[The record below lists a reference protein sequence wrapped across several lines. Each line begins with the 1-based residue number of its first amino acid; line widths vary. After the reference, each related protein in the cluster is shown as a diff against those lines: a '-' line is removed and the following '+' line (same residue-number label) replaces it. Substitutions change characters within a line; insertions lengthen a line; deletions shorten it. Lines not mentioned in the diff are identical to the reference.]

1 MKRRS
6 WLALV
11 VLVLLGLNATMLVH
25 SARASR
31 IDDDY
36 ALAFDDDDAS
46 PCEAPPLI
54 VIAELPPAATIVDEV
69 PLAVS
74 AGRDDSILA
83 IAPKTSPP
91 R

>member
-11 VLVLLGLNATMLVH
+11 VLVLIGINATMLAH

-36 ALAFDDDDAS
+36 ALAFDDDAS
-46 PCEAPPLI
+46 PCEVPPQV
-54 VIAELPPAATIVDEV
+54 VIAELPRTATVVDEV
-69 PLAVS
+69 PLATS
-74 AGRDDSILA
+74 AGHDASILA

-91 R
+91 C